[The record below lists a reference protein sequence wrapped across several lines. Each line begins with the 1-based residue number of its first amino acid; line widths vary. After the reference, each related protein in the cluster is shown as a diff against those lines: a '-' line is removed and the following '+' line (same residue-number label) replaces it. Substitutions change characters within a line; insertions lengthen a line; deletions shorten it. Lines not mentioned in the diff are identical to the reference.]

1 MENYCS
7 ESTVYSHRADSEAHM
22 SNPFSMPP
30 PPPPS
35 SGVVPCDNGAR
46 FGAFVLDLVL
56 LIVTCGIGWLIW
68 SIVLWG
74 QSTSPAKKMLGLYI
88 VDVQTGA
95 PATMQQMLLREL
107 VGKFVIGSI
116 TGVVGIISAVLI
128 LVQPTRQGVW
138 DYISRTTVVRR

>member
-1 MENYCS
+1 VELCS
-7 ESTVYSHRADSEAHM
+7 PMA
-22 SNPFSMPP
+22 NPFSYPP
-30 PPPPS
+30 PLPPS
-35 SGVVPCDNGAR
+35 SGVVPCDNGVR
-46 FGAFVLDLVL
+46 LGAFILDVVLA
-56 LIVTCGIGWLIW
+56 IMTCVIGWLIW

-128 LVQPTRQGVW
+128 LVQPTRQAVW